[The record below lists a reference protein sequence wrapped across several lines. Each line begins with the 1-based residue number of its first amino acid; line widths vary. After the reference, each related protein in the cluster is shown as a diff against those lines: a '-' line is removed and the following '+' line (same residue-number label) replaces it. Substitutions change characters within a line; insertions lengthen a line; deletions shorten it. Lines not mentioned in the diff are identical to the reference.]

1 MSATKTCLIL
11 LTCLFL
17 WFRRRVE
24 RRRSAVRSLAR
35 PTLVPSSPM
44 LLPRTSSFLP
54 WQGRTRCENTWGR
67 KLHAKRTH
75 LDPRSQRPGH
85 KCVCNLPLISSLIS
99 YFWVKIGGSSPT
111 CLPQREQPH
120 AVSVS
125 PIHSHLGDVNSALF
139 HQSGPFRPA
148 ACLNTRFLPQGLRE
162 APRTGLIQRTDCA
175 QGELT
180 QGDVQLHRF
189 SDGLTSRAVPEA

>member
-148 ACLNTRFLPQGLRE
+148 ACLNTRFFRRVSARHR
-162 APRTGLIQRTDCA
+162 APDSSSARTARK
-175 QGELT
+175 
-180 QGDVQLHRF
+180 V
-189 SDGLTSRAVPEA
+189 SSRRVTFNCIASVMA